1 MATEKDLER
10 LRRTE
15 TINNNKKQQ
24 ANNRIEKGFWDYV
37 KDFVSVIVPVIAPAI
52 IDGLVKFA
60 QGLLDKDSKENEI

>member
-10 LRRTE
+10 LRKTE

-37 KDFVSVIVPVIAPAI
+37 KDFVSVICTALAPAI
-52 IDGLVKFA
+52 ATVLGKRLKDFF
-60 QGLLDKDSKENEI
+60 DKRDT